1 METTFAQAL
10 EEYNFNRPEA
20 ISAEAFEILS
30 DLFPAL
36 AIVLADEVDG
46 FEQRF
51 LDTQLA
57 RLLQEQES
65 NLSALQMK
73 AEIAYILQNMAQV
86 EPLFVSVIKHRN
98 RQEPQSE
105 ALLDL
110 MLAAARVSYDSWENN
125 MIFVEPSP
133 WLKLPQ
139 RFLAMF
145 LSPDSSKKR
154 ISENE
159 KMRILS
165 LLEAFDA
172 LNNRNQAVLESLS

>member
-1 METTFAQAL
+1 MENTFAKAL
-10 EEYNFNRPEA
+10 EEYNFNRVEA
-20 ISAEAFEILS
+20 VGAEAFEILC

-36 AIVLADEVDG
+36 AVVAADEVDG

-57 RLLQEQES
+57 SLLQEHQSE
-65 NLSALQMK
+65 LSALQMK
-73 AEIAYILQNMAQV
+73 AEVAYILQNITQV
-86 EPLFVSVIKHRN
+86 EPLFVSVIKYRN
-98 RQEPQSE
+98 QQKPQSE

-125 MIFVEPSP
+125 MIFTDPSP

-145 LSPDSSKKR
+145 LSPNSSKKR
-154 ISENE
+154 VSENE
-159 KMRILS
+159 KMCILS